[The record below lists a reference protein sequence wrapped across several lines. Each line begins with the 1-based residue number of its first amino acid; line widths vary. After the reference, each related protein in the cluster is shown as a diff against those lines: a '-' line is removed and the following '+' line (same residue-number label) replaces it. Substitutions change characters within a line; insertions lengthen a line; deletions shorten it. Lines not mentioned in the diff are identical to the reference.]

1 MSTNKIDIY
10 TEVTNRIIEKLET
23 GVIPWIKPWHT
34 ENTLDKNIHSGNEYN
49 GINRV
54 ILGMSGFQSNV
65 WGSFKQWQQL
75 GANVRKGE
83 KGTAIVFYSP
93 VKTNTINPETN
104 QSEESFYACMK
115 TYYVF
120 NAEQVEGIEIKP
132 RDIEDKPFLNN
143 IDIDAMV
150 LNTGASIRH
159 SGNSA
164 YYKRDDDFIN
174 MPIKTDF
181 NSEANYYA
189 TLLHELTHWSG
200 AKHRLDRTKGKRF
213 GDTAYAFEE
222 LIAELGSAF
231 LCEKYAVKGDIRHE
245 GYIQS
250 WLQALKNDNKMI
262 FKASAYAQKSTDYL
276 VGFKQLEI
284 AA

>member
-1 MSTNKIDIY
+1 MKTDIY
-10 TEVTNRIIEKLET
+10 ETVTNRIIENLEN
-23 GVIPWIKPWHT
+23 GCIPWIKPWHT
-34 ENTLDKNIHSGNEYN
+34 ENTLDKNIKTGNEYN

-54 ILGMSGFQSNV
+54 ILGMSGYQSNI
-65 WGSFKQWQQL
+65 WGSFKQWKDL
-75 GANVRKGE
+75 GANVKLHE
-83 KGTAIVFYSP
+83 KGTAIVFYKP
-93 VKTNTINPETN
+93 VSGVKVT
-104 QSEESFYACMK
+104 SEGDEIIYNSVF
-115 TYYVF
+115 TTSYVF

-143 IDIDAMV
+143 VDIDTMV
-150 LNTGASIRH
+150 MNTGANIRH
-159 SGNSA
+159 GGNSA
-164 YYKRDDDFIN
+164 YYRPSEDYIN
-174 MPIKTDF
+174 MPVKSDF
-181 NSEANYYA
+181 NDEAGYYA

-262 FKASAYAQKSTDYL
+262 FKASAYAQKSTDYIVNFEAL
-276 VGFKQLEI
+276 KQV
-284 AA
+284 A

>member
-1 MSTNKIDIY
+1 MQESIYDI
-10 TEVTNRIIEKLET
+10 VTNRIIENLEN
-23 GVIPWIKPWHT
+23 GCIPWIKPWHT
-34 ENTLDKNIHSGNEYN
+34 ENTLDKNIKTGNEYN

-65 WGSFKQWQQL
+65 WGSFKQWKDL
-75 GANVRKGE
+75 GANVKLHE
-83 KGTAIVFYSP
+83 KGTAIVFYKP
-93 VKTNTINPETN
+93 VSGVKVT
-104 QSEESFYACMK
+104 SEGDEIIYNSVFTTSYI
-115 TYYVF
+115 F

-143 IDIDAMV
+143 VDIDTMV
-150 LNTGASIRH
+150 LNTGANIRH

-164 YYKRDDDFIN
+164 YYKPSEDYIN
-174 MPIKTDF
+174 MPIKSDF
-181 NSEANYYA
+181 NDEAGYYA

-231 LCEKYAVKGDIRHE
+231 LCEKYSVKGDIRHE

-250 WLQALKNDNKMI
+250 WLKALKNDNKMI
-262 FKASAYAQKSTDYL
+262 FSASAYAQKSTDYIVNFEAL
-276 VGFKQLEI
+276 KQV
-284 AA
+284 A

>member
-1 MSTNKIDIY
+1 MQQSIYDI
-10 TEVTNRIIEKLET
+10 VTNRIIENLEK
-23 GVIPWIKPWHT
+23 GSIPWIKPWDT
-34 ENTLDKNIHSGNEYN
+34 ENTLDRNIKTGNEYN
-49 GINRV
+49 GINRI
-54 ILGMSGFQSNV
+54 ILGMSGFQSNI
-65 WGSFKQWQQL
+65 WASFKQWKDL
-75 GANVRKGE
+75 GANVKLHE
-83 KGTAIVFYSP
+83 KGTAIVFYKP
-93 VKTNTINPETN
+93 VSGVKKNEQGEVETVYNCVFNT
-104 QSEESFYACMK
+104 S
-115 TYYVF
+115 YVF
-120 NAEQVEGIEIKP
+120 NAEQVEGIEIKQ
-132 RDIEDKPFLNN
+132 RENEDKPFLNN
-143 IDIDAMV
+143 VHIDNMV
-150 LNTGASIRH
+150 SNTGAVIRH

-174 MPIKTDF
+174 MPVKSDF

-200 AKHRLDRTKGKRF
+200 SPTRLDRTKGKRF

-231 LCEKYAVKGDIRHE
+231 LCEKFAVKGDIRHE

-262 FKASAYAQKSTDYL
+262 FKASAYAQKSTDYI
-276 VGFKQLEI
+276 VGFKAMEQ

>member
-1 MSTNKIDIY
+1 MKTDIY
-10 TEVTNRIIEKLET
+10 DIVTNRIIENLEK
-23 GVIPWIKPWHT
+23 GSIPWIKPWDT

-54 ILGMSGFQSNV
+54 ILGMSGFQSNI
-65 WGSFKQWQQL
+65 WGSFKQWQSL

-83 KGTAIVFYSP
+83 TGTAIVFYSP
-93 VKTNTINPETN
+93 VKTNSINPETN
-104 QSEESFYACMK
+104 QNEESFYACMK

-120 NAEQVEGIEIKP
+120 NAKQVDGIEIKQ
-132 RDIEDKPFLNN
+132 RENEIKPFLNN
-143 IDIDAMV
+143 VHIDNMV
-150 LNTGASIRH
+150 SNTGAVIRH

-174 MPIKTDF
+174 MPVKSDF
-181 NSEANYYA
+181 HNEAGYYA

-231 LCEKYAVKGDIRHE
+231 LCEKFAVKGDIRHE

-262 FKASAYAQKSTDYL
+262 FKASAYAQKSTDYI
-276 VGFKQLEI
+276 VGFNAMEQ

>member
-1 MSTNKIDIY
+1 MKTEIYDI
-10 TEVTNRIIEKLET
+10 VTNRIIENLEK
-23 GVIPWIKPWHT
+23 GCIPWIKPWHT
-34 ENTLDKNIHSGNEYN
+34 ENTLDKNIKTGNEYN
-49 GINRV
+49 GINRI
-54 ILGMSGFQSNV
+54 ILGMSGYQSNV
-65 WGSFKQWQQL
+65 WGSFKQWKDL
-75 GANVRKGE
+75 GANVKLHE
-83 KGTAIVFYSP
+83 KGTAIVFYKP
-93 VKTNTINPETN
+93 VSGVKVT
-104 QSEESFYACMK
+104 SEGDEIIYNSVFTTSYI
-115 TYYVF
+115 F

-132 RDIEDKPFLNN
+132 RNIEDKPFLNN
-143 IDIDAMV
+143 VDIDNMV
-150 LNTGASIRH
+150 LNTGANIRH

-164 YYKRDDDFIN
+164 YYRPSEDYIN
-174 MPIKTDF
+174 MPVKSDF
-181 NSEANYYA
+181 NDEAGYYA

-213 GDTAYAFEE
+213 GDTQYAFEE

-262 FKASAYAQKSTDYL
+262 FKASAYAQKSTDYI
-276 VGFKQLEI
+276 VGFNAMEQ

>member
-1 MSTNKIDIY
+1 MKTDIY
-10 TEVTNRIIEKLET
+10 DTVTNRIIENLEK
-23 GVIPWIKPWHT
+23 GSIPWLKPWHT
-34 ENTLDKNIHSGNEYN
+34 ENTLDKNIKTGREYN
-49 GINRV
+49 GINRI
-54 ILGMSGFQSNV
+54 ILGMSGYQSNV
-65 WGSFKQWQQL
+65 WASFKQWSDL
-75 GANVRKGE
+75 GARVKLHE
-83 KGTAIVFYSP
+83 KGTQIVFYKP
-93 VKTNTINPETN
+93 VSGVKVT
-104 QSEESFYACMK
+104 SEGDEIVYNSVF
-115 TYYVF
+115 TTSYVF

-143 IDIDAMV
+143 VDIDNMV
-150 LNTGASIRH
+150 SNTGATIRH
-159 SGNSA
+159 GGNSA
-164 YYKRDDDFIN
+164 YYKRDDDYIN
-174 MPIKTDF
+174 MPIKSDF

-213 GDTAYAFEE
+213 GDVAYAFEE

-262 FKASAYAQKSTDYL
+262 FKASAYAQKSTDYI
-276 VGFKQLEI
+276 VNFNQLQK

>member
-1 MSTNKIDIY
+1 MKQDIY
-10 TEVTNRIIEKLET
+10 ETVTNRIIEKLES
-23 GVIPWIKPWHT
+23 GCIPWIKPWHT
-34 ENTLDKNIHSGNEYN
+34 ENTLDKNIKTGNEYN
-49 GINRV
+49 GINRI
-54 ILGMSGFQSNV
+54 ILGMSGYQSNV
-65 WGSFKQWQQL
+65 WGSFKQWQTL

-83 KGTAIVFYSP
+83 SGTAIVFYSP
-93 VKTNTINPETN
+93 VKTFSINPDTN

-132 RDIEDKPFLNN
+132 RETIDKPFLNN
-143 IDIDAMV
+143 VDIDNMV
-150 LNTGASIRH
+150 SNTCAVIRH
-159 SGNSA
+159 GGNSA
-164 YYKRDDDFIN
+164 YYKRDDDYIN
-174 MPIKTDF
+174 MPVKSDF
-181 NSEANYYA
+181 HDEAGYYA

-262 FKASAYAQKSTDYL
+262 FKASAYAQKSTDYI
-276 VGFKQLEI
+276 VNFNQLQK

>member
-1 MSTNKIDIY
+1 MKTDIY
-10 TEVTNRIIEKLET
+10 DTVTNRIIENLEK
-23 GVIPWIKPWHT
+23 GCIPWIKPWHT
-34 ENTLDKNIHSGNEYN
+34 ENTLDRNIKSGNEYN

-54 ILGMSGFQSNV
+54 ILGMSGYQSNI
-65 WGSFKQWQQL
+65 WGSFKQWKDL
-75 GANVRKGE
+75 GANVKLHE
-83 KGTAIVFYSP
+83 HGTQIVFYKP
-93 VKTNTINPETN
+93 VAGVKVT
-104 QSEESFYACMK
+104 SEGEEVSYNSVF
-115 TYYVF
+115 TTSYVF
-120 NAEQVEGIEIKP
+120 NAEQVENIEIKT
-132 RDIEDKPFLNN
+132 RDVEDKPFLNN
-143 IDIDAMV
+143 VDIDSMV
-150 LNTGASIRH
+150 TNTGASIRH

-164 YYKRDDDFIN
+164 YYKRDDDYIN
-174 MPIKTDF
+174 MPIKSDF
-181 NSEANYYA
+181 NNEAGYYA

-262 FKASAYAQKSTDYL
+262 FKASAYAQKSTDYI
-276 VGFKQLEI
+276 VGFEALKQV
-284 AA
+284 A

>member
-1 MSTNKIDIY
+1 MQQSIYDI
-10 TEVTNRIIEKLET
+10 VTNRIIENLEK
-23 GVIPWIKPWHT
+23 GSIPWIKPWHT
-34 ENTLDKNIHSGNEYN
+34 ENTLDKNIKTGNEYN
-49 GINRV
+49 GINRI
-54 ILGMSGFQSNV
+54 ILGMSGYQSNV
-65 WGSFKQWQQL
+65 WASFKQWQDL
-75 GANVRKGE
+75 GAKVKLHE
-83 KGTAIVFYSP
+83 KGTQIVFYKP
-93 VKTNTINPETN
+93 VSGVKKNEQGEVESVYNCVFNT
-104 QSEESFYACMK
+104 S
-115 TYYVF
+115 YVF

-143 IDIDAMV
+143 VNIDNMV
-150 LNTGASIRH
+150 NNTGASIRH
-159 SGNSA
+159 GGNSA

-174 MPIKTDF
+174 MPVKSDF

-213 GDTAYAFEE
+213 GDVAYAFEE

-231 LCEKYAVKGDIRHE
+231 LCEKFAVKGDIRHE

-262 FKASAYAQKSTDYL
+262 FKASAYAQKSTDYIVNFEAL
-276 VGFKQLEI
+276 KQV
-284 AA
+284 A

>member
-1 MSTNKIDIY
+1 MSNNKIDIY
-10 TEVTNRIIEKLET
+10 TEVTNRIIEKLES
-23 GVIPWIKPWHT
+23 GVIPWVKPWHT
-34 ENTLDKNIHSGNEYN
+34 ENTLDKNIKTGNEYN
-49 GINRV
+49 GINRI
-54 ILGMSGFQSNV
+54 ILGMSGYQSNV
-65 WGSFKQWQQL
+65 WGSFKQWSDL
-75 GANVRKGE
+75 GAKVKLHE
-83 KGTAIVFYSP
+83 HGTRIVFYKP
-93 VKTNTINPETN
+93 VVGVKVT
-104 QSEESFYACMK
+104 SEGEEISYNSVF
-115 TYYVF
+115 TTSYVF

-143 IDIDAMV
+143 IEIDNMV
-150 LNTGASIRH
+150 SNTGAVIRH

-164 YYKRDDDFIN
+164 YYKRDDDYIN
-174 MPIKTDF
+174 MPVKSDF
-181 NSEANYYA
+181 YDEANYYA

-213 GDTAYAFEE
+213 GDVAYAFEE

-245 GYIQS
+245 GYIAS

-276 VGFKQLEI
+276 VNFEALKQV
-284 AA
+284 A

>member
-1 MSTNKIDIY
+1 MQESIYDI
-10 TEVTNRIIEKLET
+10 VTNRIIENLEN
-23 GVIPWIKPWHT
+23 GCIPWIKPWHT
-34 ENTLDKNIHSGNEYN
+34 ENTLDKNIKTGNEYN

-65 WGSFKQWQQL
+65 WGSFKQWKDL
-75 GANVRKGE
+75 GANVKLHE
-83 KGTAIVFYSP
+83 KGTAIVFYKP
-93 VKTNTINPETN
+93 VSGVKVT
-104 QSEESFYACMK
+104 SEGDEIIYNSVFTTSYI
-115 TYYVF
+115 F

-143 IDIDAMV
+143 VDIDTMV
-150 LNTGASIRH
+150 LNTGANIRH

-164 YYKRDDDFIN
+164 YYKPSEDYIN
-174 MPIKTDF
+174 MPIKSDF
-181 NSEANYYA
+181 NDEAGYYA

-231 LCEKYAVKGDIRHE
+231 LCEKYSVKGDIRHE

-262 FKASAYAQKSTDYL
+262 FSASAYAQKSTDYIVNFEAL
-276 VGFKQLEI
+276 KQV
-284 AA
+284 A

>member
-1 MSTNKIDIY
+1 MHQSIY
-10 TEVTNRIIEKLET
+10 DTVTNRIIENLEK
-23 GVIPWIKPWHT
+23 GCIPWIKPWHT
-34 ENTLDKNIHSGNEYN
+34 ENTLDRNIKSGNEYN

-54 ILGMSGFQSNV
+54 ILGMSGYQSNI
-65 WGSFKQWQQL
+65 WGSFKQWKDL
-75 GANVRKGE
+75 GANVKLHE
-83 KGTAIVFYSP
+83 KGTQIVFYSP
-93 VKTNTINPETN
+93 VKTNSINPETN

-120 NAEQVEGIEIKP
+120 NAEQVEGIEIKN

-143 IDIDAMV
+143 VEIDNMV
-150 LNTGASIRH
+150 MNTGASIRH

-164 YYKRDDDFIN
+164 YYRPSEEYIN
-174 MPIKTDF
+174 MPVKSDF
-181 NSEANYYA
+181 NDEAGYYA

-213 GDTAYAFEE
+213 ADTAYAFEE

-231 LCEKYAVKGDIRHE
+231 LCEKYSVKGDIRHE

-250 WLQALKNDNKMI
+250 WLKALKNDNKMI
-262 FKASAYAQKSTDYL
+262 FKASAYAQKSTDYIVNFEAL
-276 VGFKQLEI
+276 KQV
-284 AA
+284 A

>member
-1 MSTNKIDIY
+1 MKTDIY
-10 TEVTNRIIEKLET
+10 DTVTNRIIENLEK
-23 GVIPWIKPWHT
+23 GCIPWIKPWHT
-34 ENTLDKNIHSGNEYN
+34 ENTLDKNIKTGNEYN

-54 ILGMSGFQSNV
+54 ILGMSGYQSNI
-65 WGSFKQWQQL
+65 WGSFKQWKDL
-75 GANVRKGE
+75 GANVKLHE
-83 KGTAIVFYSP
+83 KGTAIVFYKP
-93 VKTNTINPETN
+93 VSGVKVT
-104 QSEESFYACMK
+104 SEGDEIIYNSVFTTSYI
-115 TYYVF
+115 F

-143 IDIDAMV
+143 VDIDNMV
-150 LNTGASIRH
+150 LNTGANIKH
-159 SGNSA
+159 GGNSA
-164 YYKRDDDFIN
+164 YYRTSEDYIN
-174 MPIKTDF
+174 MPVKSDF
-181 NSEANYYA
+181 NDEAGYYA

-262 FKASAYAQKSTDYL
+262 FKASAYAQKSTDYIVNFEAL
-276 VGFKQLEI
+276 KQV
-284 AA
+284 A

>member
-1 MSTNKIDIY
+1 MKNDIY
-10 TEVTNRIIEKLET
+10 DVVTNRIIEKLESGT
-23 GVIPWIKPWHT
+23 IPWIKPWHT
-34 ENTLDKNIHSGNEYN
+34 ENTLDKNIKTGQEYN
-49 GINRV
+49 GINRI
-54 ILGMSGFQSNV
+54 ILGMSGYNSNI
-65 WGSFKQWQQL
+65 WASFKQWNDL
-75 GANVRKGE
+75 GAKVKLHE
-83 KGTAIVFYSP
+83 KGTQIVFYKP
-93 VKTNTINPETN
+93 VAGVKKNEQGEIESIYSCVFNT
-104 QSEESFYACMK
+104 S
-115 TYYVF
+115 YVF

-132 RDIEDKPFLNN
+132 RETIEKPFLNN
-143 IDIDAMV
+143 VDIDNMV
-150 LNTGASIRH
+150 SNTGAVIRH
-159 SGNSA
+159 GGNSA
-164 YYKRDDDFIN
+164 YYKRDDDYIN
-174 MPIKTDF
+174 MPVKSDF
-181 NSEANYYA
+181 YDEAGYYA

-200 AKHRLDRTKGKRF
+200 SPSRLDRTKGKRF

-276 VGFKQLEI
+276 VNFKQLEL

>member
-1 MSTNKIDIY
+1 MKTDIY
-10 TEVTNRIIEKLET
+10 DTVTNRIIENLEK
-23 GVIPWIKPWHT
+23 GCIPWIKPWHT
-34 ENTLDKNIHSGNEYN
+34 ENTLDKNIKTGNEYN
-49 GINRV
+49 GINRI
-54 ILGMSGFQSNV
+54 ILGMSGYQSNI
-65 WGSFKQWQQL
+65 WASFKQWKDL
-75 GANVRKGE
+75 GANVKLHE
-83 KGTAIVFYSP
+83 KGTAIVFYKP
-93 VKTNTINPETN
+93 VSGVKVT
-104 QSEESFYACMK
+104 SEGDEIIYNSVFTTSYI
-115 TYYVF
+115 F

-143 IDIDAMV
+143 VDIDTMV
-150 LNTGASIRH
+150 LNTGANIRH

-164 YYKRDDDFIN
+164 YYKPSEDYIN
-174 MPIKTDF
+174 MPIKSDF
-181 NSEANYYA
+181 NDEAGYYA

-231 LCEKYAVKGDIRHE
+231 LCEKYSVKGDIRHE

-262 FKASAYAQKSTDYL
+262 FSASAYAQKSTDYIVNFEAL
-276 VGFKQLEI
+276 KQV
-284 AA
+284 A

>member
-1 MSTNKIDIY
+1 VQQSIYDI
-10 TEVTNRIIEKLET
+10 VTNRIIENLEK
-23 GVIPWIKPWHT
+23 GSIPWIKPWHT
-34 ENTLDKNIHSGNEYN
+34 ENTLDKNIKTGNEYN
-49 GINRV
+49 GINRI
-54 ILGMSGFQSNV
+54 ILGMSGYQSNV
-65 WGSFKQWQQL
+65 WASFKQWQDL
-75 GANVRKGE
+75 GAKVKLHE
-83 KGTAIVFYSP
+83 KGTQIVFYKP
-93 VKTNTINPETN
+93 VSGVKKNEQGEVESVYNCVFNT
-104 QSEESFYACMK
+104 S
-115 TYYVF
+115 YVF

-143 IDIDAMV
+143 VNIDNMV
-150 LNTGASIRH
+150 NNTGASIRH
-159 SGNSA
+159 GGNSA

-174 MPIKTDF
+174 MPVKSDF

-213 GDTAYAFEE
+213 GDVAYAFEE

-231 LCEKYAVKGDIRHE
+231 LCEKFAVKGDIRHE

-262 FKASAYAQKSTDYL
+262 FKASAYAQKSTDYIVNFEAL
-276 VGFKQLEI
+276 KQV
-284 AA
+284 A

>member
-1 MSTNKIDIY
+1 MKTDIY
-10 TEVTNRIIEKLET
+10 ETVTNRIIENLEK
-23 GVIPWIKPWHT
+23 GCIPWIKPWHT
-34 ENTLDKNIHSGNEYN
+34 ENTLDKNIKTGNEYN

-54 ILGMSGFQSNV
+54 ILGMSGYQSNI
-65 WGSFKQWQQL
+65 WGSFKQWKDL
-75 GANVRKGE
+75 GANVKLHE
-83 KGTAIVFYSP
+83 KGTAIVFYKP
-93 VKTNTINPETN
+93 VSGVKVT
-104 QSEESFYACMK
+104 SEGDEIIYNSVFTTSYI
-115 TYYVF
+115 F

-143 IDIDAMV
+143 VDIDNMV
-150 LNTGASIRH
+150 SNTGASIRH

-164 YYKRDDDFIN
+164 YYRPSEDYIN
-174 MPIKTDF
+174 MPVKSDF
-181 NSEANYYA
+181 NDEAGYYA

-262 FKASAYAQKSTDYL
+262 FKASAYAQKSTDYIVNFEAL
-276 VGFKQLEI
+276 KQV
-284 AA
+284 A

>member
-1 MSTNKIDIY
+1 MTTNKVDIY
-10 TEVTNRIIEKLET
+10 TEVTNRIIEKLEA
-23 GVIPWIKPWHT
+23 GCIPWIKPWDT
-34 ENTLDKNIHSGNEYN
+34 ENTLDKNIKTGREYN
-49 GINRV
+49 GINRI
-54 ILGMSGFQSNV
+54 ILGMSGYQSNV
-65 WGSFKQWQQL
+65 WASFKQWSDL
-75 GANVRKGE
+75 GAKVKLHE
-83 KGTAIVFYSP
+83 HGTRIVFYKP
-93 VKTNTINPETN
+93 VAGVKVT
-104 QSEESFYACMK
+104 SEGEEISYNSVF
-115 TYYVF
+115 TTSYVF

-143 IDIDAMV
+143 VDIDNMV
-150 LNTGASIRH
+150 SNTGATIRH

-174 MPIKTDF
+174 MPVKSDF

-213 GDTAYAFEE
+213 GDVAYAFEE

-276 VGFKQLEI
+276 VNFDALKQV
-284 AA
+284 A